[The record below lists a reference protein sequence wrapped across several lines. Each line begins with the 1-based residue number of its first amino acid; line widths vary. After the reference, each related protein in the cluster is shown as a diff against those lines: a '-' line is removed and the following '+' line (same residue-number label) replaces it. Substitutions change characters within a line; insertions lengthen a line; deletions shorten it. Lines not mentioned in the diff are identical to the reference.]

1 VECAASWSSLREGL
15 PEDDFAGRAS
25 ARPPKTEPAFDYEA
39 EDRFFV
45 SLFDPTGTMMTA
57 RKLREH
63 LTLVEA
69 KALQADVTE
78 QGGML
83 LIYKEKR
90 PPHQPDSMIP
100 ANPKAQDDES

>member
-1 VECAASWSSLREGL
+1 MTTD
-15 PEDDFAGRAS
+15 PY
-25 ARPPKTEPAFDYEA
+25 PPKTEPLFDDEA

-45 SLFDPTGTMMTA
+45 SLFDSTGIMMTA
-57 RKLREH
+57 RKMREH
-63 LTLVEA
+63 LTLAEA

-90 PPHQPDSMIP
+90 PPHQPDSMKP
-100 ANPKAQDDES
+100 AKPEAQTDGLRPEGTAG

>member
-1 VECAASWSSLREGL
+1 MTSDPYPTKS
-15 PEDDFAGRAS
+15 
-25 ARPPKTEPAFDYEA
+25 EPAIDYES

-45 SLFDPTGTMMTA
+45 TLFDPTGTMMTA
-57 RKLREH
+57 RKTREH
-63 LTLVEA
+63 LTLAEA
-69 KALQADVTE
+69 KALQADATE

-100 ANPKAQDDES
+100 VKPKAQEDES

>member
-1 VECAASWSSLREGL
+1 MTSDPYPA
-15 PEDDFAGRAS
+15 
-25 ARPPKTEPAFDYEA
+25 KTELASDYEA

-63 LTLVEA
+63 LTLAEA
-69 KALQADVTE
+69 KELQADVTE

-83 LIYKEKR
+83 LIYAEKR
-90 PPHQPDSMIP
+90 PPHRE
-100 ANPKAQDDES
+100 AR

>member
-1 VECAASWSSLREGL
+1 MTSDPYPVKS
-15 PEDDFAGRAS
+15 
-25 ARPPKTEPAFDYEA
+25 EPTFHDEA

-57 RKLREH
+57 RKMREH
-63 LTLVEA
+63 LTLAEA
-69 KALQADVTE
+69 KALQADATE

-100 ANPKAQDDES
+100 AKPETRDEESG

>member
-1 VECAASWSSLREGL
+1 MTADHYPL
-15 PEDDFAGRAS
+15 
-25 ARPPKTEPAFDYEA
+25 KTDPAFDRES
-39 EDRFFV
+39 EERFFV

-57 RKLREH
+57 HKMREH
-63 LTLVEA
+63 LTLAEA

-90 PPHQPDSMIP
+90 PLHQPDCLVST
-100 ANPKAQDDES
+100 NPEAQDGQT

>member
-1 VECAASWSSLREGL
+1 MTNDHYPL
-15 PEDDFAGRAS
+15 
-25 ARPPKTEPAFDYEA
+25 KTEPSFDHEA

-57 RKLREH
+57 RKMREH
-63 LTLVEA
+63 LTLAEA
-69 KALQADVTE
+69 RALQADVTE

-90 PPHQPDSMIP
+90 PPHQPDCMIG
-100 ANPKAQDDES
+100 ANLKAQDDES

>member
-1 VECAASWSSLREGL
+1 MTNDPYPL
-15 PEDDFAGRAS
+15 
-25 ARPPKTEPAFDYEA
+25 KTEPVFDREA

-45 SLFDPTGTMMTA
+45 SLFDPTGIMMTA
-57 RKLREH
+57 SKMQEH
-63 LTLVEA
+63 LPLAEA

-90 PPHQPDSMIP
+90 PPHQPDSMKP
-100 ANPKAQDDES
+100 GKPNAREDES